1 MLNLKQNL
9 KKELKSIYHIFGNDL
24 FLMQEACSLIENE
37 CHNKIGEFNKNVF
50 TDENFNMDELLLICN
65 QIPMFADKRFILV
78 KNVSK
83 LSEADAKKLSK
94 YEENPSN
101 ECVLVF
107 LELPDVNVFGKF
119 KFEKVE
125 CKKLS
130 EYELRKVVIEDL
142 KKSGREITTNAVNL
156 FINFCLKDLI
166 LIKNEIEKLKFY
178 NPNENNENQNN
189 KNIIIDGNI
198 IKKLVHQN
206 DEYTIFEISD
216 ALTKS
221 QSDRALNLLNKM
233 LETKDFS
240 SILGLISS
248 HFRRM
253 MYSVM
258 SGGTSAEIATKLGV
272 KEYAVIKSKQMA
284 KQLKLM
290 QVLGINELILDIN
303 FKIRDGKIAVK
314 NAMYYLVFKI
324 IEILQN

>member
-1 MLNLKQNL
+1 M
-9 KKELKSIYHIFGNDL
+9 E
-24 FLMQEACSLIENE
+24 EACRLIENE
-37 CHNKIGEFNKNVF
+37 CNNKIREFNKTVF

-65 QIPMFADKRFILV
+65 QIPMFADRRFILV
-78 KNVSK
+78 KHVSK
-83 LSEADAKKLSK
+83 LSEADAKKLSE
-94 YEENPSN
+94 YEKKPSD

-107 LELPDVNVFGKF
+107 LELPDMNVFGKF

-130 EYELRKVVIEDL
+130 EYELRKIVIDNL
-142 KKSGREITTNAVNL
+142 KESGREITLNAVNL

-178 NPNENNENQNN
+178 NPNDEKQNNE
-189 KNIIIDGNI
+189 KIIIDEKI

-221 QSDRALNLLNKM
+221 QGDRALNLLNKM

-253 MYSVM
+253 MYSAM
-258 SGGTSAEIATKLGV
+258 SGGTTAEIASKLGV
-272 KEYAVIKSKQMA
+272 KEYAVIKSKQTA
-284 KQLKLM
+284 KQLKLT
-290 QVLGINELILDIN
+290 QILEINELILNIN
-303 FKIRDGKIAVK
+303 FQIKDGKIAAK